1 MTEKAAAGLTR
12 RGEIL
17 ANLRQTQLEVVEE
30 ASKRGDLQIAIATIT
45 PEAMALLESYGY
57 RWSHGNTYE
66 FQIELE
72 PDAAVKEPS
81 FGAGLGCG
89 CLSVVLLQLAV
100 TFLWM
105 R

>member
-17 ANLRQTQLEVVEE
+17 ANLRRTQLEEIEE
-30 ASKRGDLQIAIATIT
+30 ASKRGDLQIIMTNITREAT
-45 PEAMALLESYGY
+45 ALLESYGY
-57 RWSHGNTYE
+57 KWSHGNTYE

-72 PDAAVKEPS
+72 PDAAVKEAS